1 MMVIDTDVLIDHFH
15 NNRLATAFIQQTVL
29 EGKTIFISVVTV
41 TEILAGLR
49 SGEENATE
57 ALLSLFTIRNVD
69 ENIARM
75 AGYYLNQYRKS
86 HKIDLGDALIA
97 ATAKTTG
104 SALYTRNSRH
114 YPMLDID
121 VRIPYQR
128 GN

>member
-1 MMVIDTDVLIDHFH
+1 MVIDTDVLIDHFH
-15 NNRLATAFIQQTVL
+15 NNHLATAFIQQTVL